1 MKRLDPHPRLRL
13 MMPLTIFLS
22 IFLSHVV
29 LAASGPG
36 NHTQQIPASIS
47 GRVWHD
53 IYHTESHK
61 VDGIQDPGEPD
72 LVGVVLELYDN
83 SDSLVATTT
92 TNSDGEY
99 TFSGLA
105 AGTYR
110 VKIAD
115 SNFNAGGPLDN
126 TRSDLHWYATMQ
138 DQGGDDSRD
147 SDGDESSFD
156 VVVTLAA
163 GEQKEFVDFG
173 FFRSCVELD
182 KTGPTTADE
191 GDSISYHFRVE
202 NCGDVVLHGGV
213 GVYDPLLEPSGDH
226 QIWWHVVYPQEVYEF
241 DRSYTVQADNCPVW
255 TNTATAEGHP
265 LHPRDDS
272 TLPVVTVSSS
282 WTVSCYDFDWGDA
295 PDSYGTTL
303 ADDGPRHILG
313 SGLVIGNLV
322 DVEGDGQATSDAS
335 GDDTNGSDDEDGFSE
350 CISLTRGQP
359 GLVNVPVNNP
369 LSTDAVLYGWIDFN
383 GNGTFESGD
392 EYTTVSVPAGTNGTV
407 TLNFGTV
414 PLSSTSN
421 TFARLRLTTDT
432 LCAGGSGTY
441 RDEFSSVAYNNS
453 DGTAD
458 WSSMPWQE
466 LNDDND
472 PSGGRIFISNGRLRF
487 EKLKKNWGIE
497 RRVDL
502 SGVSQ
507 ATLTFD
513 WETEDLEEELAVYIS
528 ADGSNFTL
536 LGTIKNEWSSGSKS
550 FDISAYASA
559 NTTIR
564 FINTYGNWSAWDDKV
579 YVDNVQVQFS
589 SACTGG
595 LAHNGEVED
604 HPVCI
609 QTATYTLGDFVW
621 RDTDGDGI
629 QDDGEPGIQNVRVD
643 LYSGT
648 CASLSPSSTPLRTDT
663 TDGSGHYSFTNL
675 LAGDYCVV
683 LNKDNYN
690 PGGPLVGLIA
700 SPAHQGGDPTKD
712 SDASPALKADVH
724 LDADND
730 TIDFGLHPVPPIEE
744 GTCYVMADYGD
755 FLGLIDHTT
764 GQVQVIG
771 KVVPSDGENLA
782 IRPSGF
788 TIYNVAG
795 ENTATPL
802 QTIDDQTAA
811 TTIINPDIG
820 LDDVDALAFD
830 PRTGTLYAVAVD
842 PNPGVL
848 YTVDPNT
855 GNTTHVVNLQFP
867 SPNPLAGKVDPHI
880 DGLAIDPVTGVMYG
894 AYSAWASK
902 SYLVT
907 IDPTTGALTLV
918 GGPPGDPGYTGVDD
932 IEDLSFHPAN
942 GTLYGVLGSEG
953 AIGNNPSG
961 SFEGL
966 VIIDKT
972 TAAATPIGPYGTP
985 LQGTEDGRWDIE
997 AFACSVP
1004 ASITIGDYVWN
1015 DTNGNGLQDGG
1026 EPGLDNITVR
1036 LYRDDG
1042 DHVFEPGGDDALV
1055 ATQTTSGGGAYDF
1068 TVTQEGTYWV
1078 DVDDGDP
1085 DLSGYTLIPGP
1096 QSGPDPKEVTVNYG
1110 DDYNDADFGYA
1121 GRGNIAGTVFYDW
1134 DEDGQQDAGEE
1145 GIGGVQVCLY
1155 RDDGNGSHDAGDA
1168 LQACVNTA
1176 NDGTYTFN
1184 GYLPGRYFVVETQ
1197 PSGLESTTPNI
1208 HTVDLV
1214 VVGASGSDTDNNFGE
1229 IVKGRIGDFVWSD
1242 TDGDGV
1248 QDPGETNGIP
1258 HVPLHVTGI
1267 NVISETVNLTVTTSI
1282 TGYYMVENLLP
1293 GTYTVTAPANYGGFV
1308 RTSLSPLTTMLTV
1321 GNMEDLTLDFGY
1333 IAPTAVQVVRFAA
1346 QPEGSRVRLEWAVRI
1361 EDAEP
1366 AFHVWRSE
1374 GQTPEVRLSDAPI
1387 NGDDLRGNEVIYH
1400 FVDKT
1405 VRPGRRY
1412 TYWLQTE
1419 DGTFFGPWSVR
1430 VEARTYGFLP
1440 FIRR

>member
-1 MKRLDPHPRLRL
+1 MKRVRPRPSL
-13 MMPLTIFLS
+13 MFTVLLS
-22 IFLSHVV
+22 ILLLIALGRMP
-29 LAASGPG
+29 LAASGPENRRQDASG
-36 NHTQQIPASIS
+36 SIS

-72 LVGVVLELYDN
+72 LIGVVLELYND
-83 SDSLVATTT
+83 DDTLVATTT

-115 SNFNAGGPLDN
+115 SNFDAGGPLDN
-126 TRSDLHWYATMQ
+126 TRTDHHWYATMQ

-156 VVVTLAA
+156 VEVTLAA
-163 GEQKEFVDFG
+163 GEHKEFVDFG
-173 FFRSCVELD
+173 FFQSCVELE
-182 KTGPTTADE
+182 KTGPYTAHE

-213 GVYDPLLEPSGDH
+213 GVYDPLLEPDGDH

-241 DRSYTVQADNCPVW
+241 DRSYTVQAEDCPVW

-272 TLPVVTVSSS
+272 GLPAVTTSST
-282 WTVSCYDFDWGDA
+282 WTVSCYDYDWGDA
-295 PDSYGTTL
+295 PDSYDTSR
-303 ADDGPRHILG
+303 DENGPRHIINSDLY
-313 SGLVIGNLV
+313 IGATV
-322 DVEGDGQATSDAS
+322 DAEDDGQPTSDAS
-335 GDDTNGSDDEDGFSE
+335 GDDTSNTDDEDGVSG
-350 CISLTRGQP
+350 CIALTKGAPGQ
-359 GLVNVPVNNP
+359 VSVPVNND
-369 LSTDAVLYGWIDFN
+369 LSTEATLYGWIDFN
-383 GNGTFESGD
+383 GDGDFEDSG
-392 EYTTVSVPAGTNGTV
+392 EATSVTVPAGTHGSV
-407 TLNFGTV
+407 TLSFGTV
-414 PLSSTSN
+414 PLTAPSRS
-421 TFARLRLTTDT
+421 FARLRLTTDT
-432 LCAGGSGTY
+432 LCSGGGTY
-441 RDEFSSVAYNNS
+441 RDTFSTVAYNNS
-453 DGTAD
+453 DGTLD
-458 WSSMPWQE
+458 WSPSPWDE
-466 LNDDND
+466 LRDDDD
-472 PSGGRIFISNGRLRF
+472 PASGRVKIVDGKLLMARLRNG
-487 EKLKKNWGIE
+487 EGIQ
-497 RRVDL
+497 RAANL
-502 SGVSQ
+502 SGASQ
-507 ATLTFD
+507 AILSFD
-513 WETEDLEEELAVYIS
+513 WETGDLEEEIALYVS
-528 ADGSNFTL
+528 ADGTSFHRLATY
-536 LGTIKNEWSSGSKS
+536 GTEYKSGHAT
-550 FDISAYASA
+550 FDITPYATA
-559 NTTIR
+559 NTVIR
-564 FINTYGNWSAWDDKV
+564 FVNDGGNWSAWDDEFR
-579 YVDNVQVQFS
+579 VDNVQIEIS
-589 SACTGG
+589 SGCIGG
-595 LAHNGEVED
+595 PARDGEVED
-604 HPVCI
+604 HEVCF
-609 QTATYTLGDFVW
+609 AEPNYTLGDRVW

-648 CASLSPSSTPLRTDT
+648 CASLSPSSTPLRSDT
-663 TDGSGHYSFTNL
+663 TDGNGLYSFTNL
-675 LAGDYCVV
+675 PAGDYCVV

-848 YTVDPNT
+848 YIVDPNT

-972 TAAATPIGPYGTP
+972 TAAATPVGPYGTP

-1068 TVTQEGTYWV
+1068 TVTRAGTYWV

-1176 NDGTYTFN
+1176 SDGTYTFN

-1214 VVGASGSDTDNNFGE
+1214 VVGASGSDTDNDFGE
-1229 IVKGRIGDFVWSD
+1229 IVKGRIGDFVWVDS
-1242 TDGDGV
+1242 DGDGI
-1248 QDPGETNGIP
+1248 QDPGETNGIT
-1258 HVPLHVTGI
+1258 HLPLHVTGV
-1267 NVISETVNLTVTTSI
+1267 NVIDETVDLTVTTSV
-1282 TGYYMVENLLP
+1282 TGYYMVEDLLP
-1293 GTYTVTAPANYGGFV
+1293 GTYTVTAPGSYGGLV
-1308 RTSLSPLTTMLTV
+1308 RTSSSPLTTTLTV
-1321 GNMEDLTLDFGY
+1321 GHMEDRTLDFGY
-1333 IAPTAVQVVRFAA
+1333 IAPTGFQITRFVARA
-1346 QPEGSRVRLEWAVRI
+1346 EGTRVRLEWAVRI
-1361 EDAEP
+1361 RATEP
-1366 AFHVWRSE
+1366 TFYVWRSE
-1374 GQTPEVRLSDAPI
+1374 GQTPEVRLSDTPVT
-1387 NGDDLRGNEVIYH
+1387 GSDVQGNEVIYR
-1400 FVDKT
+1400 FVDDG

-1412 TYWLQTE
+1412 SYWLQTR
-1419 DGTFFGPWSVR
+1419 DGAFFGPWSVR
-1430 VEARTYGFLP
+1430 VEGRTHGFLP
-1440 FIRR
+1440 FVRR